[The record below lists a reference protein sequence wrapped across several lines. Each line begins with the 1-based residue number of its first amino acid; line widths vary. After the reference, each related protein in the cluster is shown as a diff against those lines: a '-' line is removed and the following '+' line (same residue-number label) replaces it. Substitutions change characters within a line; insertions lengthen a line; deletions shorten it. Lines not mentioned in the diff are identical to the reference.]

1 MTIQDTATTPLTLL
15 AAVNE
20 MLSAVGRG
28 PVTSTDPSSAGEEAA
43 KAIQIISDVSVQ
55 VQGEGWYFNEE
66 IEYPLVPSPV
76 DGTIALPLNVLSVK
90 RSTRSVSKQSHPQAD
105 RNRTFTMRGQGGV
118 PYLYDLANQTYSWI
132 ANTDNLSV
140 AQPLI
145 SGTLVVEMKLAYP
158 YEDLPQAIRW
168 YIMAKAGNL
177 WGVGRVPDQ
186 ETYRFTQ
193 AVVDDAYSKALQ
205 FDSESR
211 DFVPEENPHFRSMRQ
226 R

>member
-1 MTIQDTATTPLTLL
+1 MPILDTATTPLTLL
-15 AAVNE
+15 DAVNE

-55 VQGEGWYFNEE
+55 VQTEGWYFNEE
-66 IEYPLVPSPV
+66 IEYPLVPSPA
-76 DGTIALPLNVLSVK
+76 DGTIALPANALSVK
-90 RSTRSVSKQSHPQAD
+90 RSTRSLSKQTHAAAD
-105 RNRTFTMRGQGGV
+105 RNRTFTMRGVNGV
-118 PYLYDLANQTYSWI
+118 QYLYDLANQTYSWI
-132 ANTDNLSV
+132 TNTDNLPVS
-140 AQPLI
+140 QPLTT
-145 SGTLVVEMKLAYP
+145 GTLVVEMKLAYP
-158 YEDLPQAIRW
+158 FEDLPQAIRW
-168 YIMAKAGNL
+168 YIMAKAGNV

-193 AVVDDAYSKALQ
+193 AVVDDAYSRALQ

-211 DFVPEENPHFRSMRQ
+211 DFVPEENPHFRRMRQ

>member
-1 MTIQDTATTPLTLL
+1 MTILDTATTPLTLL
-15 AAVNE
+15 QAVNQ

-28 PVTSTDPSSAGEEAA
+28 PVTSTDPNGAGEEAA
-43 KAIQIISDVSVQ
+43 KAIQTISDVSVQ
-55 VQGEGWYFNEE
+55 VQAEGWYFNEE
-66 IEYPLVPSPV
+66 IEYALVPNPV

-90 RSTRSVSKQSHPQAD
+90 RSTRSLSKQSHPQSD
-105 RNRTFTMRGQGGV
+105 RNRSFTMRGVNGV
-118 PYLYDLANQTYSWI
+118 MYLYDLANQTYSWI
-132 ANTDNLSV
+132 ANTDAITV

-145 SGTLVVEMKLAYP
+145 SGTLAVEMKLAYP
-158 YEDLPQAIRW
+158 FEDLPQAIRW
-168 YIMAKAGNL
+168 YVMAKAGNI